1 MKDLLDAEL
10 LIEIEALRKEI
21 DKLNKENLTLK
32 SVIADNGLESEISN
46 IKIISPEEQICIDG
60 IRKLAEVFKNGT
72 FDKNDALNFDVLHKN
87 LRLIR
92 GQTVK
97 EPSKKNEKKAD
108 IKELLKIVEGGDV

>member
-1 MKDLLDAEL
+1 MDNLLDAEL
-10 LIEIEALRKEI
+10 LIELQALRNEI
-21 DKLNKENLTLK
+21 DNLNKENLKLK
-32 SVIADNGLESEISN
+32 NIIIDHGLEKEID
-46 IKIISPEEQICIDG
+46 IPKVISPEEQICIDG

-97 EPSKKNEKKAD
+97 DTPKKNEKKAD

>member
-1 MKDLLDAEL
+1 MDNLLDAEL
-10 LIEIEALRKEI
+10 ILELQALRHEI
-21 DKLNKENLTLK
+21 DKLNKENLRLK
-32 SVIADNGLESEISN
+32 EIIIDNGLENEIS
-46 IKIISPEEQICIDG
+46 ITKIITPEEQICIDG